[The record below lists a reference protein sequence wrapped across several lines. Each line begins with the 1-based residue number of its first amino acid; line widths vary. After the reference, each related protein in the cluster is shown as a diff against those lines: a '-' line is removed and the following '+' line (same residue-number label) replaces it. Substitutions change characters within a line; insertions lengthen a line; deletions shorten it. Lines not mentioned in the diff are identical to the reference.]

1 MNIGELNKLVS
12 SKLYTKVGMY
22 NYYKSNPELIQ
33 NINSED
39 LVSIPTLAESIGK
52 NGISVIPSFES
63 MNTNDFLQ
71 MISEGGLVQLT
82 SDIVLDSCIIITND
96 VTIDLNGYGIYG
108 GLFTESN
115 GEVTPGDTD
124 SYVFWV
130 KDGGN
135 LTITGEGMIVAKKA
149 KYSMAVW
156 ANGGNVIINGGT
168 FMNGEGSDLIYAS
181 ANGHVVINGG
191 EFNAG
196 ENITIEGTKN
206 KFSALNI
213 KDKDRANSSIVVRG
227 GLYYGFNPA
236 DNISEGPLTNFVEDG
251 YTSVQIKDS
260 IWRVEKYEIIV
271 DEE

>member
-1 MNIGELNKLVS
+1 MNIGELNKLVL

-22 NYYKSNPELIQ
+22 DYYKANPELLQ

-39 LVSIPTLAESIGK
+39 LVSIPTLVEAIDK

-63 MNTNDFLQ
+63 MNINEFLQ
-71 MISEGGLVQLT
+71 MISEGGLVKLT

-115 GEVTPGDTD
+115 GEVIQGDTD

-156 ANGGNVIINGGT
+156 ANGGNVNINGGT

-181 ANGHVVINGG
+181 ANGHVIINGG
-191 EFNAG
+191 ECFG
-196 ENITIEGTKN
+196 
-206 KFSALNI
+206 
-213 KDKDRANSSIVVRG
+213 
-227 GLYYGFNPA
+227 
-236 DNISEGPLTNFVEDG
+236 
-251 YTSVQIKDS
+251 
-260 IWRVEKYEIIV
+260 RV
-271 DEE
+271 